1 MNQRSNTKV
10 ILRKYGFL
18 TKHRLGQN
26 FLIDDDILE
35 QIAGD
40 ADVNENDH
48 ILEIGPGIGSL
59 TKELCERAA
68 HVTSVEIDEK
78 LTGILETELCDYDN
92 FELIREDIL
101 KVDLTRIATA
111 HPDCTFKV
119 VANLPYYIT
128 TPIIMKLLEAD
139 LPIHSITIMVQKEV
153 ADRMKAQAGSK
164 AYGSLSLAVQYY
176 ASVEVKQIVS
186 PEAFL
191 PVPKVSSAVVRL
203 LRHETAPVGVR
214 DEKLMFRLVRAAFEQ
229 RRKTLVNALYNTA
242 DTGLTKEQITV
253 CITDLGES
261 ETVRGEKLS
270 MEQFAALSDR
280 IEEEREKSCSDQN

>member
-59 TKELCERAA
+59 TKGLCERAA
-68 HVTSVEIDEK
+68 YVTSVEIDEK
-78 LTGILETELCDYDN
+78 LTGILEAELCDYDN

-176 ASVEVKQIVS
+176 ASVEVKQIVP

-191 PVPKVSSAVVRL
+191 PEPKVSSAVVRL

>member
-1 MNQRSNTKV
+1 MNQRSNTKF
-10 ILRKYGFL
+10 ILQKYGFL

-176 ASVEVKQIVS
+176 ASVEVKRIVP

-191 PVPKVSSAVVRL
+191 PAPKVSSAVVRL
-203 LRHETAPVGVR
+203 LRYETAPVGVR

-242 DTGLTKEQITV
+242 DTGLTKEQITA

-270 MEQFAALSDR
+270 IEQFAALSDR